1 MRLIVKTHY
10 RELIRAY
17 RPKDEM
23 DHQVKENMLS
33 LLKQH
38 GDTLLTR
45 ENPIA
50 HMTASSVIINEER
63 TKMLMIHHKIYDTW
77 TWQGG
82 HTDGEEDLLQVA
94 LKEAEEE
101 TGLKSFKV
109 LENEEGFIRKLDI
122 LTVKAHYKRGKPI
135 TAHLHLNA
143 AFLLEAKEEDTL
155 LQNKDETNGI
165 RWVPV
170 SEIDA
175 LAKEPEITPIYHDLI
190 RRAK

>member
-1 MRLIVKTHY
+1 
-10 RELIRAY
+10 
-17 RPKDEM
+17 M

-82 HTDGEEDLLQVA
+82 HTDGEEDLLNVA
-94 LKEAEEE
+94 LKEAEED
-101 TGLKSFKV
+101 TGLKSF
-109 LENEEGFIRKLDI
+109 
-122 LTVKAHYKRGKPI
+122 
-135 TAHLHLNA
+135 
-143 AFLLEAKEEDTL
+143 
-155 LQNKDETNGI
+155 
-165 RWVPV
+165 
-170 SEIDA
+170 
-175 LAKEPEITPIYHDLI
+175 
-190 RRAK
+190 